1 MQTGKNQQFTPHG
14 INYPAN
20 WHTMRVLRQ
29 FSKIFMT
36 IQNDK
41 VITINYVLKDDQG
54 TLIDESQDGSFCYL
68 HGASNIIPG
77 MENALTG
84 RSQGDELNLVIEPAD
99 AYGEYN
105 PNLTQVV
112 DRSMFDANDNIEAGM
127 QFQAQDQEG
136 HVMVIT
142 VAKVEG
148 EQITIDGNHPLAG
161 ATLHYD
167 IKVVDIRDATDEE
180 LSHGHVHQHGGSCS
194 H

>member
-1 MQTGKNQQFTPHG
+1 
-14 INYPAN
+14 
-20 WHTMRVLRQ
+20 
-29 FSKIFMT
+29 MT

-84 RSQGDELNLVIEPAD
+84 RSQGDELNLVIEPVD

-112 DRSMFDANDNIEAGM
+112 DRSMFDANDRSRYAVPGT
-127 QFQAQDQEG
+127 G
-136 HVMVIT
+136 P
-142 VAKVEG
+142 G
-148 EQITIDGNHPLAG
+148 RPC
-161 ATLHYD
+161 
-167 IKVVDIRDATDEE
+167 
-180 LSHGHVHQHGGSCS
+180 HGHHGRQGGR
-194 H
+194 

>member
-1 MQTGKNQQFTPHG
+1 
-14 INYPAN
+14 
-20 WHTMRVLRQ
+20 
-29 FSKIFMT
+29 
-36 IQNDK
+36 
-41 VITINYVLKDDQG
+41 
-54 TLIDESQDGSFCYL
+54 
-68 HGASNIIPG
+68 
-77 MENALTG
+77 
-84 RSQGDELNLVIEPAD
+84 
-99 AYGEYN
+99 
-105 PNLTQVV
+105 
-112 DRSMFDANDNIEAGM
+112 MFDANDNIEAGM

-180 LSHGHVHQHGGSCS
+180 LSHGHVHQQGGCG

>member
-1 MQTGKNQQFTPHG
+1 
-14 INYPAN
+14 
-20 WHTMRVLRQ
+20 
-29 FSKIFMT
+29 MT
-36 IQNDK
+36 IENDK
-41 VITINYVLKDDQG
+41 VITINYVLKDDSG

-84 RSQGDELNLVIEPAD
+84 RSQGDELNLVIEPAE

-180 LSHGHVHQHGGSCS
+180 LSHGHVHQQGGCG

>member
-1 MQTGKNQQFTPHG
+1 
-14 INYPAN
+14 
-20 WHTMRVLRQ
+20 
-29 FSKIFMT
+29 MT

-84 RSQGDELNLVIEPAD
+84 RSQGDELNLVIEPVD

-148 EQITIDGNHPLAG
+148 EEITIDGNHPLAG

-167 IKVVDIRDATDEE
+167 IKVIDIRDATDEE